1 MAVSLPW
8 SGYVSLVIRTDF
20 DHDQEWEQVRDA
32 ITAPSP
38 EGFTADVRFIEDPAF
53 AGCTPTWLLGLPPD
67 EANGSVAFLVDTHTL
82 TDPQRPIL
90 AINLFDYDEE
100 TPGER
105 KGPRFGDTFRV
116 IPSELW
122 AVENNLRLSNMDW
135 RDFADRADAD
145 GVFRGF
151 GS

>member
-20 DHDQEWEQVRDA
+20 DHDEEWEQTREA
-32 ITAPSP
+32 ITEPSP
-38 EGFTADVRFIEDPAF
+38 DGFTANVRSIDDSAF
-53 AGCTPTWLLGLPPD
+53 AGCTPTQLLELLPD
-67 EANGSVAFLVDTHTL
+67 DANGSVAFLVDTHTL

-90 AINLFDYDEE
+90 VINLFDYDED

-116 IPSELW
+116 IPSEMW
-122 AVENNLRLSNMDW
+122 GVENNLSLSNMGW
-135 RDFADRADAD
+135 REFADRADAD

-151 GS
+151 AS